1 MSTKHGYVI
10 INNILDYEAYKLV
23 REVVGADT
31 TYAGIN
37 KEGIVKL
44 KQNLRNGDT
53 LVISGVDNL
62 SQRPS
67 ELHLILKLARDKN
80 IKLESLTDDNLQEDA
95 NTTLVNALL
104 DVSLNLKADKITKY
118 PPYFLDILEAYEAG
132 ESWTDLA
139 KKYNINIDRLYSR
152 IHIFKN
158 K

>member
-1 MSTKHGYVI
+1 M
-10 INNILDYEAYKLV
+10 
-23 REVVGADT
+23 
-31 TYAGIN
+31 
-37 KEGIVKL
+37 
-44 KQNLRNGDT
+44 
-53 LVISGVDNL
+53 
-62 SQRPS
+62 
-67 ELHLILKLARDKN
+67 
-80 IKLESLTDDNLQEDA
+80 QEDA